1 MGQSQQLVID
11 FCNCNL
17 MSLTQELLLELR
29 EKYPQWRTSK
39 YGCLTNCGE
48 CDVRPFAIVDDE
60 IIAASTVDE
69 LREKILAIAESKDA
83 L

>member
-1 MGQSQQLVID
+1 MGQSKRLVID
-11 FCNCNL
+11 FCNDNL
-17 MSLTQELLLELR
+17 GSFTQELLLQLR
-29 EKYPQWRTSK
+29 EKYPHWSISK

-48 CDVRPFAIVDDE
+48 CEVRPFAIVDDE
-60 IIAASTVDE
+60 IIAAATVEE